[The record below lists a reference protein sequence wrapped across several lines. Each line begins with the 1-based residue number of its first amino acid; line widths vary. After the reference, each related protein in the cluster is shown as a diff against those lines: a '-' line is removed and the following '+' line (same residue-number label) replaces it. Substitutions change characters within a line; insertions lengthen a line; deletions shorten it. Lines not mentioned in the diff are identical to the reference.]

1 MRIVETN
8 GLKKWC
14 MGGRNKNTQPSQY
27 ATSQAAKTLELSLN
41 VRIYPGLGGIKKM
54 RRKS

>member
-41 VRIYPGLGGIKKM
+41 VHIYPGLGGIKK
-54 RRKS
+54 